1 LFVPVIAGL
10 YLEGASRRRGLAS
23 LAGVPVLAAMHFA
36 TGGAGY
42 GALTPVVAGV
52 LASALAYAAARD

>member
-1 LFVPVIAGL
+1 
-10 YLEGASRRRGLAS
+10 
-23 LAGVPVLAAMHFA
+23 M

-52 LASALAYAAARD
+52 LASAAAWFLARITEK